1 MGIIDTLQADIDY
14 EIIDEFIGHYALMCD
29 EMEGLALGLER
40 HELYER
46 NVGELF
52 RIFHNIKSASG
63 FMKLD
68 RMNKA
73 SELVE
78 SVLEDARA
86 SSGAATTDFV
96 NWMLVVND
104 VFNGWKKELESN
116 AAELSAISPKI
127 LNIPE
132 KITLQ

>member
-14 EIIDEFIGHYALMCD
+14 DIIDEFIGHYALMCD
-29 EMEGLALGLER
+29 EMEGLILGLEKPGV
-40 HELYER
+40 YER
-46 NVGELF
+46 DVGELF

-78 SVLEDARA
+78 SVLEEARA
-86 SSGAATTDFV
+86 AKGPGSQEFI

-104 VFNGWKKELESN
+104 MFNGWKKQLESN
-116 AAELSAISPKI
+116 ASELSPITYKI
-127 LNIPE
+127 LNIPTN
-132 KITLQ
+132 ITI

>member
-1 MGIIDTLQADIDY
+1 MGIIETLQADIDY
-14 EIIDEFIGHYALMCD
+14 DIIDEFIGHYALMCD
-29 EMEGLALGLER
+29 EMEGLILGLEKP
-40 HELYER
+40 EIYER

-63 FMKLD
+63 FMKMD

-86 SSGAATTDFV
+86 SKGPANNDFI

-104 VFNGWKKELESN
+104 VFGAWKHQLESN
-116 AAELSAISPKI
+116 ADAISPISPKI
-127 LNIPE
+127 LNIPQ
-132 KITLQ
+132 KITI

>member
-14 EIIDEFIGHYALMCD
+14 DIIDEFIGHYALMCD
-29 EMEGLALGLER
+29 EMEGLILSLEKPDA
-40 HELYER
+40 YER

-78 SVLEDARA
+78 SVLEEARA
-86 SSGAATTDFV
+86 AKGPASTELI
-96 NWMLVVND
+96 NWMLMAND
-104 VFNGWKKELESN
+104 MFNTWKNQLETNSP
-116 AAELSAISPKI
+116 ELSPITPKI
-127 LNIPE
+127 LNIPS
-132 KITLQ
+132 KVTI